1 MAALSIEVIAV
12 STDEKM
18 SCIVFAGCEDDLSFP
33 GEEIRKR
40 SDIVICA
47 DRGLRFC
54 YMAGMKADIALGD
67 FDSVTDQEMDRARA
81 EGTRIF
87 EYPSEK
93 DETDLDLAL
102 KLAFRLGS
110 RRCFLYGALGGRIDH
125 ELANILLMRRYA
137 SMGMQITM
145 MGKANTV
152 EILTHDFPCYLAG
165 REACT
170 ISIIPLSD
178 TVIGIKTS
186 GMKFELHGEDLSCG
200 SSRGVSNQVIGELA
214 EISCDSGEAAVVIN
228 AKATRLD

>member
-1 MAALSIEVIAV
+1 VAALSIEVIAV

-18 SCIVFAGCEDDLSFP
+18 GCIVFAGCEDDLSFP
-33 GEEIRKR
+33 DEEIKRR
-40 SDIVICA
+40 SDTVICA

-54 YMAGMKADIALGD
+54 HKAGMKADIAVGD
-67 FDSVTDQEMDRARA
+67 FDSVTEEELERART
-81 EGTRIF
+81 EGTRMF

-93 DETDLDLAL
+93 EETDLDLAL

-125 ELANILLMRRYA
+125 GLANILLMRRYA

-145 MGKANTV
+145 IGKMNTI
-152 EILTHDFPCYLAG
+152 EMMTHDFPCHISG
-165 REACT
+165 REGCT

-178 TVIGIKTS
+178 TVIGIKTN

-200 SSRGVSNQVIGELA
+200 SSRGVSNQVMYKLA
-214 EISCDSGEAAVVIN
+214 QVSCDSGEAAVVIN
-228 AKATRLD
+228 EKDAHLD